1 MVKSDKRLWIGI
13 GISVVLVVFLM
24 RGTDFAKLGLIFRQV
39 NYIYCL
45 PVILA
50 HLVAILI
57 RSYRWRFLMEGLHHP
72 AIKNLFSSTM
82 IGFMA
87 NFVLPAR
94 MGEFV
99 RAYLIGRKEGI
110 SKSAAFATIVVER
123 LVDTLTILLIL
134 MAVLMRISLPDS
146 GIAPVYATA
155 LRGAGITLGVIF
167 FAFLLFLILL
177 KEKTDFTV
185 SAIRFILKPFPEAW
199 ETKILK
205 LLQSF
210 VTGLG
215 AVRLGPHLAYIAG
228 YSVLLWGIYG
238 AGNALLLK
246 AFGIDLPAYV
256 PFYLLVVQAVGVA
269 IPSSPGFVGT
279 YHAAVVAGLAAF
291 GMPQEESLSF
301 AILSHFIMVVPIILY
316 GLVLMWRDHLSLQT
330 LGAEAANDRKPA
342 STG

>member
-1 MVKSDKRLWIGI
+1 MVKADKRLWIGI
-13 GISVVLVVFLM
+13 GISVVLVLFLV
-24 RGTDFAKLGLIFRQV
+24 RDTNFEKLGLIFRQV

-50 HLVAILI
+50 HLVAVLI
-57 RSYRWRFLMEGLHHP
+57 RAHRWRFLMKGLHHP
-72 AIKNLFSSTM
+72 AIKNLFSATM

-110 SKSAAFATIVVER
+110 SKSAAFATVVVER

-134 MAVLMRISLPDS
+134 VAVLMRVSLPDS
-146 GIAPVYATA
+146 GIAPVYSSA
-155 LRGAGITLGVIF
+155 LRGAGITLGLLF

-185 SAIRFILKPFPEAW
+185 STMGFLLKPFPKTW
-199 ETKILK
+199 HTKILT

-210 VTGLG
+210 VAGLG
-215 AVRLGPHLAYIAG
+215 AIRFGPHLAYIAG
-228 YSVLLWGIYG
+228 YSLLLWGTYG

-246 AFGIDLPAYV
+246 AFQIDLPAYV
-256 PFYLLVVQAVGVA
+256 PFYLIVVQAVGVA

-291 GMPQEESLSF
+291 GIHQEESLSF
-301 AILSHFIMVVPIILY
+301 AILSHFIMVVPVIFY
-316 GLVLMWRDHLSLQT
+316 GLVLMWRDHLSLQA
-330 LGAEAANDRKPA
+330 LGSEAAHGNSPPA
-342 STG
+342 TG